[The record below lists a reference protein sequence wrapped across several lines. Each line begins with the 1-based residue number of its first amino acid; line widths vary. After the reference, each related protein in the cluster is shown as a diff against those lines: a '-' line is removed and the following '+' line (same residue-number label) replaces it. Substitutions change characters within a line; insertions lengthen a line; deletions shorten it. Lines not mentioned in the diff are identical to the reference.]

1 MFNFFLLKYN
11 QMNRKWEKQNT
22 WQINEKKKIE
32 KNSLNEW
39 EKNHIS
45 MKMMKIKGKFAKP
58 ETKNTFFICEKTWL
72 CTYTYIIV

>member
-1 MFNFFLLKYN
+1 
-11 QMNRKWEKQNT
+11 MNRKWEKQNT

-45 MKMMKIKGKFAKP
+45 MKMMKK
-58 ETKNTFFICEKTWL
+58 ENSQNLRLKTRFL
-72 CTYTYIIV
+72 YVKRHDYAHTHI